1 VLGSVDLSVRSGY
14 RVDPYFYLLM
24 SDPPAGWWKI
34 WFFLRNDA
42 DAALPVVTR
51 GRHVPQPKWVYGVA

>member
-1 VLGSVDLSVRSGY
+1 
-14 RVDPYFYLLM
+14 M
-24 SDPPAGWWKI
+24 SDPLAGWWKV